1 MIRIHSKLFLIPAS
15 FMLLIGCAG
24 TAVSPPANDPVML
37 RVNVFRS
44 ADLPPIPVPI
54 NIQEVRGLQD

>member
-1 MIRIHSKLFLIPAS
+1 
-15 FMLLIGCAG
+15 MLLIGCAG